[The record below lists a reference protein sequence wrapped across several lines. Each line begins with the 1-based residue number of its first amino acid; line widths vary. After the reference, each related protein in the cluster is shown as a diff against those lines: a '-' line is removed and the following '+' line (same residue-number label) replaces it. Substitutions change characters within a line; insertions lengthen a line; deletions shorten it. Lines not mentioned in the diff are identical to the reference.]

1 MTEQALLRGTAVLP
15 PGLEEAGAAE
25 LAELGASGLR
35 PLHRAV
41 AFEADLACFYRMQ
54 LQARLPFRLLRQLA
68 SFPCRS
74 REELYRGVQRAADW
88 DQWLPPQLS
97 FRVDAT
103 GSLPGLSHSHYSAL
117 QVKNALVDWQRQH
130 LGSRSSVDLEQ
141 PDLSLHVHLG
151 GGMAQLSVDGSA
163 KACTAAAT
171 GPARAWPPSRK
182 TWRRD

>member
-1 MTEQALLRGTAVLP
+1 MTEQTPLRGTAVLP

-41 AFEADLACFYRMQ
+41 AFEADLACYYRLQ

-68 SFPCRS
+68 NFPCRS
-74 REELYRGVQRAADW
+74 REELYRGVQRAANW
-88 DQWLPPQLS
+88 DHWLPPQLS

-103 GSLPGLSHSHYSAL
+103 GGLPGLSHSHYSAL

-130 LGSRSSVDLEQ
+130 WGSRSSV
-141 PDLSLHVHLG
+141 
-151 GGMAQLSVDGSA
+151 
-163 KACTAAAT
+163 
-171 GPARAWPPSRK
+171 
-182 TWRRD
+182 